1 MEKLKKVY
9 KWICKLEELIA
20 GAFLS
25 VIMMVIF
32 ATGVGRS
39 LGHPLN
45 WGIDLSTFL
54 FAWAAFFSADAA
66 LRKNRHVNVK
76 FLVNKLPD
84 NVQYYLAIINYLIII
99 VFLGFLIRYGIIQTY
114 ATRFRSFQGIPGFSY
129 AWATLSVPI
138 GAALLLIT
146 TITKI
151 RQVVKTEKAKI
162 FRMKVIEK
170 YKEKVEE
177 SD

>member
-54 FAWAAFFSADAA
+54 FAWAAFFAADVA

-84 NVQYYLAIINYLIII
+84 KIQYYLAMINYLIIAI
-99 VFLGFLIRYGIIQTY
+99 FLGYLIRYGFIQTFQ
-114 ATRFRSFQGIPGFSY
+114 TRFRCFQGIPGFSY
-129 AWATLSVPI
+129 AWCTLSVPI
-138 GAALLLIT
+138 GSLLLLIT
-146 TITKI
+146 TLIKM
-151 RQVVKTEKAKI
+151 RQLFINEKAKI
-162 FRMKVIEK
+162 FKMERIEE
-170 YKEKVEE
+170 YKEKMGE
-177 SD
+177 

>member
-39 LGHPLN
+39 IGHPLN

-54 FAWAAFFSADAA
+54 FAWAAFFSADVA

-76 FLVNKLPD
+76 VLVSKLPEKL
-84 NVQYYLAIINYLIII
+84 QYYLALLNYFI
-99 VFLGFLIRYGIIQTY
+99 VIYFLGYLIRYGIVQTY
-114 ATRFRSFQGIPGFSY
+114 STRFRTFNGIPGFS
-129 AWATLSVPI
+129 
-138 GAALLLIT
+138 
-146 TITKI
+146 
-151 RQVVKTEKAKI
+151 
-162 FRMKVIEK
+162 
-170 YKEKVEE
+170 
-177 SD
+177 